1 MSRDARTRKR
11 DRHGR
16 GLRGPMLPPRT
27 PAWTSRNEKFLDLVR
42 EAMSNLDQRH
52 GAKFRS
58 VEISVDLIPTIRDL
72 AKIDGEVALG
82 RLVTGTPNRV
92 ILYRRPIEVRSQD
105 EHMRMHII
113 KDVLAEKLGELWSMS
128 PNEVDPDYLG
138 PSN

>member
-1 MSRDARTRKR
+1 
-11 DRHGR
+11 
-16 GLRGPMLPPRT
+16 
-27 PAWTSRNEKFLDLVR
+27 
-42 EAMSNLDQRH
+42 MSNLDQRH